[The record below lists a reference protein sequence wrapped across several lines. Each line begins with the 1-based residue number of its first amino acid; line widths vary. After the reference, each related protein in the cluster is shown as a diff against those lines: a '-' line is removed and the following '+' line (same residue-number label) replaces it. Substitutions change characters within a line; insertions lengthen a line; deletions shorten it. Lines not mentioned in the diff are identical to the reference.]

1 VLLNVAVQV
10 VPPLMLY
17 CHEPEPPAGELMVII
32 PSFVPLH
39 VGWVLLTDAE
49 RITGRSIFGF
59 QDELHVGWL
68 VSRICTS

>member
-10 VPPLMLY
+10 APPLMLY
-17 CHEPEPPAGELMVII
+17 CHEPSAGELMVII

-49 RITGRSIFGF
+49 
-59 QDELHVGWL
+59 E
-68 VSRICTS
+68 